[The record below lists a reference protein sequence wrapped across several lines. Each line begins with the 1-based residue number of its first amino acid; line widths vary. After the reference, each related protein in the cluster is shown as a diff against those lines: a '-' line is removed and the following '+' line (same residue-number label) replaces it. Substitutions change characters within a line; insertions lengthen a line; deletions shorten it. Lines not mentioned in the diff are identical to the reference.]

1 MNKLMVWFQCRGGL
15 ADGAVI
21 FVEDTAKTDAGSNS
35 RVTMGEY
42 LVWDQISD
50 PNINQDTIGKL

>member
-1 MNKLMVWFQCRGGL
+1 MNKLMVWFQHQAGL

-21 FVEDTAKTDAGSNS
+21 FVEDTAKTGAANDN
-35 RVTMGEY
+35 RVTMGEW
-42 LVWDQISD
+42 LVWGQISD